1 MPVSEKLSSL
11 MMKRKRCFVGFDAF
25 IDYITRPIA
34 GREGGKPR
42 YFSSLDAYS
51 DFLGAQKNKSF
62 SVELE
67 IPEVK
72 PGGNNPNISDI
83 MSRFG
88 VDVVSFGAYG
98 MPLPD
103 PVFRPLA
110 ERCRLVS
117 FASPGVCTSYEFSVN
132 KMMNFY
138 NMASRDFTYENLLKF
153 ISEEEMAGI
162 LQRMDMIIFVNL
174 GEQPAVLNIME
185 AFLERIFPT
194 FREPKIFFTDF
205 SDCSHMSGEELSRG
219 LHLLK
224 NMKAFGEVTLSAN
237 EHEFHIL
244 AAHSGGAAA
253 GAGNYQSALKKFR
266 EAAAIDQVILRTLP
280 AFYCSSPRREL
291 RVENQYVEYPQ
302 YLTGAGDAQNGG
314 ICLGLLAGLPM
325 EEALAAGVW
334 AGNCYIHTGTVEPE
348 LLSEGVM
355 I

>member
-1 MPVSEKLSSL
+1 MPVSEKLFSL
-11 MMKRKRCFVGFDAF
+11 RMKRKRCFVGFDAF

-34 GREGGKPR
+34 GREGGKNR
-42 YFSSLDAYS
+42 YFHSLDAYS
-51 DFLGAQKNKSF
+51 AFLGVQKNKSF

-72 PGGNNPNISDI
+72 IGGNNPNISDI

-98 MPLPD
+98 RPLPD

-110 ERCRLVS
+110 ERCKLVS
-117 FASPGVCTSYEFSVN
+117 FANPGVCTSYEFSVN

-153 ISEEEMAGI
+153 ISEKEMIDI

-185 AFLERIFPT
+185 AFLERLFPK
-194 FREPKIFFTDF
+194 FREPKMFFIDF
-205 SDCSHMSGEELSRG
+205 SDCSHMSGAELSRG
-219 LHLLK
+219 LNLLK
-224 NMKAFGEVTLSAN
+224 NLRAFGEVTLSAN
-237 EHEFHIL
+237 ENEFHIL
-244 AAHSGGAAA
+244 AAHAGGASK
-253 GAGNYQSALKKFR
+253 GAGNYQSALKTFR
-266 EAAAIDQVILRTLP
+266 EAAAIDRVILRTLP
-280 AFYCSSPRREL
+280 AFYFSSTRCEL
-291 RVENQYVEYPQ
+291 SLDNRHVENPQ

-314 ICLGLLAGLPM
+314 ICLGLLAGLSM
-325 EEALAAGVW
+325 EEALAAGIW
-334 AGNCYIHTGTVEPE
+334 AGGCYIRTGMVEPQ
-348 LLSEGVM
+348 LISEGVM

>member
-1 MPVSEKLSSL
+1 MPVSEELFSPR
-11 MMKRKRCFVGFDAF
+11 MKRKRCFVGFDAF

-42 YFSSLDAYS
+42 YFHSLDTYS
-51 DFLGAQKNKSF
+51 VFLGEQTNRSF

-88 VDVVSFGAYG
+88 VEVVSFGAYG
-98 MPLPD
+98 KPLLD
-103 PVFRPLA
+103 PVFLPLA

-117 FASPGVCTSYEFSVN
+117 FANPGVCTSYEFSVN

-138 NMASRDFTYENLLKF
+138 NMAPLDFTYENLLKF
-153 ISEEEMAGI
+153 INEEEMAGI

-185 AFLERIFPT
+185 AFLERIFPR
-194 FREPKIFFTDF
+194 FREPKMFFIDF
-205 SDCSHMSGEELSRG
+205 SDCSHMSKEELSRG
-219 LHLLK
+219 LNLLK
-224 NMKAFGEVTLSAN
+224 SLKAFGEVILSAN
-237 EHEFHIL
+237 ENEFHIL
-244 AAHSGGAAA
+244 AAHTGVDPAR
-253 GAGNYQSALKKFR
+253 AGNYQSALNTFR
-266 EAAAIDQVILRTLP
+266 KAAAIDRVILRTLP
-280 AFYCSSPRREL
+280 AFYFSSPWREL
-291 RVENQYVEYPQ
+291 SLDNQYVEDPQ

-325 EEALAAGVW
+325 EEALMTGVR
-334 AGNCYIHTGTVEPE
+334 AGNCYIRTGTVEPQII
-348 LLSEGVM
+348 SIGVKA
-355 I
+355 